1 MSKDDYY
8 VIVYKLLS
16 YLYSCLKKCN
26 MIDIDNL
33 RDIIKVDIGDSY
45 WEYIIRQLYNE
56 GYVEGV
62 ATFKYIG
69 DIDERVRINKNF
81 KITPKGI
88 DFLESNSR
96 IAKAKAFLKD
106 INEILF
112 WL

>member
-16 YLYSCLKKCN
+16 YLYICLKKCN
-26 MIDIDNL
+26 VIDIDNL
-33 RDIIKVDIGDSY
+33 RDIIRADIGDYY
-45 WEYIIRQLYNE
+45 WEYIIRQLCKE

-62 ATFKYIG
+62 TTFKYIG
-69 DIDERVRINKNF
+69 DMDERVRINKNF

-88 DFLESNSR
+88 DFLQSNSS
-96 IAKAKAFLKD
+96 IAKAEAFLKE
-106 INEILF
+106 IKEILP

>member
-16 YLYSCLKKCN
+16 YLYICLKKCN
-26 MIDIDNL
+26 VIDIDNL
-33 RDIIKVDIGDSY
+33 RDVIRVDIGDSY
-45 WEYIIRQLYNE
+45 WEYIIRQLDNE

-62 ATFKYIG
+62 TTFKNIG
-69 DIDERVRINKNF
+69 DIDERVIIDENF

-88 DFLESNSR
+88 DFLQGNSS
-96 IAKAKAFLKD
+96 IAKAKTFLKE
-106 INEILF
+106 IKEILP